1 MNKDVAIVFIAVGLW
16 VGTIPAPVSAAEE
29 KSDKEKSYYGTVIAI
44 DRNANTVKLITNDGV
59 VVDVAAED
67 KAAKHLDKIPMNT
80 LIDMVVELRA
90 GAPPLIKTWKM
101 AQAQSPC
108 RIFDGKMCTP

>member
-1 MNKDVAIVFIAVGLW
+1 MSKQMGCLLIALGLLW
-16 VGTIPAPVSAAEE
+16 GNAPAVVNAEQE

-59 VVDVAAED
+59 LVDVAAED

-80 LIDMVVELRA
+80 LIDMVVELRS
-90 GAPPLIKTWKM
+90 GALPLIKTWKM